1 MAHYRSRRKVYLR
14 GWAQARA
21 ELQGRV
27 AAIFAASRRAVG
39 AREIAREERERQRR
53 VCQELYQKVGETRV
67 VAVRE

>member
-1 MAHYRSRRKVYLR
+1 M
-14 GWAQARA
+14 
-21 ELQGRV
+21 
-27 AAIFAASRRAVG
+27 AAIFAASWRAVG